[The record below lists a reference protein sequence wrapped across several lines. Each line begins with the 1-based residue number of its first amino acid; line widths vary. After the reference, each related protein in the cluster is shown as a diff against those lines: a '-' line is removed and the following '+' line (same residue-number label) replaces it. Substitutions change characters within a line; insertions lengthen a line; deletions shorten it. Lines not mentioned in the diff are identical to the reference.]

1 MITAAD
7 TGDRAAAQF
16 LLEQVADA
24 HHRWA
29 PWFWADGGC
38 TGSLVEY
45 RLAGRRRPQPRP
57 RTRSSGTGHRSN
69 AHDSPIRAWTQYP
82 TKVA

>member
-7 TGDRAAAQF
+7 TGDRAAAQV

-29 PWFWADGGC
+29 LVWADGGC
-38 TGSLVEY
+38 TGSLVAY
-45 RLAGRRRPQPRP
+45 RLASRRRPQPRP
-57 RTRSSGTGHRSN
+57 RTRSSETAHRSN
-69 AHDSPIRAWTQYP
+69 APDSPIRAWTQYP

>member
-1 MITAAD
+1 MITPAD
-7 TGDRAAAQF
+7 TGDRAAAQV

-29 PWFWADGGC
+29 LVWADGGC

-45 RLAGRRRPQPRP
+45 RLASRRGPQPRP
-57 RTRSSGTGHRSN
+57 RTRSSETGHRSN
-69 AHDSPIRAWTQYP
+69 APDSPIRVWTQYP